1 MNSTTPSQFRRKHP
15 ALLVVFVLLL
25 PVCQWGFADS
35 PTRPF
40 TSIEVFPSSF
50 ELTTA
55 RRQRQIVVTGVLTD
69 SEVADVTREVSYAVA
84 DPSVLS
90 VSPSGRVKPLGNGK
104 TEVLIRLGDLSLSVA
119 VAVTGQE
126 SPEPVSFDYQ
136 ALPVLAKLGCSGGAC
151 HGAPHGKGG
160 FQLSLFASDPAADRL
175 MLVRKAFGRRVNS
188 IDPEQSL
195 LLQKPT
201 MRLPHQGGKRLA
213 ERDDLYMLLR
223 DWIGE
228 GCTLETDEAKCVGID
243 VFPATARVLSHPA
256 NRQQFTVQARF
267 SDGSVRDVTHLAR
280 FDSSDE
286 NVADVSPDG
295 MAVGINRGEAAII
308 IRYLEFIQ
316 TPLLTFVREIDGF
329 EWNDPPSHNYVDEKV
344 DDKLRQLQYLPAKL
358 CSDEVFVRRVY
369 LDVIGLLPTPDEVS
383 KFVHDNSNSENRR
396 SKLIDELLERPE
408 YAHFW
413 AQKWGDL
420 LRVSR
425 KLLGTSS
432 VHKYNRW
439 LRGTITSDMP
449 YDQFAEELLASTG
462 STFVYPSGNY
472 YRTAMD
478 TNDAM
483 ETTAQLFLGSRIQ
496 CAKCHNHPFERW
508 TQDNYYGLAA
518 FFSRIERVK
527 TGRQEEV
534 LLVPLEYGE
543 VQNPRNGQ
551 DAQPWVPGSGVMDLA
566 QTTDRRVAFVR
577 WLTSKDNP
585 FFARVEVNRIWA
597 QVMGRGIVE
606 PFDDF
611 RDSNPP
617 ANAPL
622 LDALASD
629 FIDHGYSRN
638 HILRTILNSRTY
650 QSRSRPNE
658 FNRDDVKYFSHY
670 QPRRLTAEQLVDA
683 LGQVTGRPQEFEFV
697 ARGTKATWLPAPDLK
712 PHNLAQLGDIEF
724 LKVFGQPERQSV
736 CECDRG
742 DDTSLG
748 QALELLNGRFINDM
762 LVDKNTDFRRALDSQ
777 ASTEEVITEL
787 YRRALSRPPTDSE
800 LKTSLAYVASQDD
813 KHLAMQDVC
822 WAIINKDEFLFQH

>member
-1 MNSTTPSQFRRKHP
+1 MKLTMPNPFTREHSVSCIVLT
-15 ALLVVFVLLL
+15 LLL
-25 PVCQWGFADS
+25 PVCQWVLADS
-35 PTRPF
+35 PTLSYAR
-40 TSIEVFPSSF
+40 IEAFPSRV
-50 ELTTA
+50 ELSTT
-55 RRQRQIVVTGVLTD
+55 RGQQQIVVTGFSIRD
-69 SEVADVTREVSYAVA
+69 EVADVTREVSYTVA

-90 VSPSGRVKPLGNGK
+90 VSESGRFKPISNGT
-104 TEVLIRLGDLSLSVA
+104 TEVLIQLDDLSLSVPA
-119 VAVTGQE
+119 QVTGQVH
-126 SPEPVSFDYQ
+126 PERVSFDHQ
-136 ALPVLAKLGCSGGAC
+136 TLPILAKLGCSGGAC
-151 HGAPHGKGG
+151 HGAPHGKAG

-175 MLVRKAFGRRVNS
+175 MLVRKAFGRRVNT

-213 ERDDLYMLLR
+213 RSDDLYLLLR

-228 GCTLETDEAKCVGID
+228 GCTVESDEAKCVGID
-243 VFPATARVLSHPA
+243 VFPATARVLRYPA
-256 NRQQFTVQARF
+256 NVQQFTVRACF
-267 SDGSVRDVTHLAR
+267 SDGSVQDVTHLAK
-280 FDSSDE
+280 FSSSDE
-286 NVADVSPDG
+286 NVADVSPNG
-295 MAVGINRGEAAII
+295 LAVGNNRGEAAII

-316 TPLLTFVREIDGF
+316 TPMMTFVRSVDGF
-329 EWNDPPSHNYVDEKV
+329 KWSDPPTQNYVDERV
-344 DDKLRQLQYLPAKL
+344 DDKLRQLQYLPSTL
-358 CSDEVFVRRVY
+358 CGDEVFVRRVY

-383 KFVHDNSNSENRR
+383 RFVGDHSEDKRPE
-396 SKLIDELLERPE
+396 LIDELLERPE
-408 YAHFW
+408 YARFW

-420 LRVSR
+420 LRISR
-425 KLLGTSS
+425 KLLGTGS

-439 LRGTITSDMP
+439 LRGTVTNDLP
-449 YDQFAEELLASTG
+449 YDQFAAELLASSG
-462 STFVYPSGNY
+462 STFVYPGGNY
-472 YRTAMD
+472 YRTALD

-518 FFSRIERVK
+518 FFSRIGRVK
-527 TGRQEEV
+527 TSRKEEYI
-534 LLVPLEYGE
+534 LVPLEQGE

-551 DAQPWVPGSGVMDLA
+551 NAKPWVPVSGELDIDE
-566 QTTDRRVAFVR
+566 TTDRRKVFVR
-577 WLTSKDNP
+577 WLTSRDNP

-611 RDSNPP
+611 RDTNPP

-629 FIDHGYSRN
+629 FIEHGYSRK

-658 FNRDDVKYFSHY
+658 FNRNDVKYFSHY

-683 LGQVTGRPQEFEFV
+683 LGRVTGRPQEFALV

-712 PHNLAQLGDIEF
+712 PHNRAQLGDIEF

-742 DDTSLG
+742 DETSLG
-748 QALELLNGRFINDM
+748 QALELLNGQFVNDM
-762 LVDKNTDFRRALDSQ
+762 LVDKNTDFRRAL
-777 ASTEEVITEL
+777 
-787 YRRALSRPPTDSE
+787 
-800 LKTSLAYVASQDD
+800 
-813 KHLAMQDVC
+813 
-822 WAIINKDEFLFQH
+822 

>member
-1 MNSTTPSQFRRKHP
+1 MHAVS
-15 ALLVVFVLLL
+15 LVVFALVLS
-25 PVCQWGFADS
+25 VCQWGLATPPS
-35 PTRPF
+35 RSF
-40 TSIEVFPSSF
+40 TTIEAFPPSF
-50 ELTTA
+50 ELTTV
-55 RRQRQIVVTGVLTD
+55 RGQRQIVVTGNLALN
-69 SEVADVTREVSYAVA
+69 EVADVTREVSYTVA

-90 VSPSGRVKPLGNGK
+90 VSESGRVKPIGNGK
-104 TEVLIRLGDLSLSVA
+104 TEVLIQLGDHRISVA
-119 VAVTGQE
+119 VEVSGQE
-126 SPEPVSFDYQ
+126 SPELVSFDYQ
-136 ALPVLAKLGCSGGAC
+136 TLPVLAKLGCSGGAC

-160 FQLSLFASDPAADRL
+160 FQLSLFASDPVADRR
-175 MLVRKAFGRRVNS
+175 MLVREAFGRRVNR
-188 IDPEQSL
+188 IEPEQSL

-201 MRLPHQGGKRLA
+201 MRLPHQGGKRLDP
-213 ERDDLYMLLR
+213 RGDLFMLLR

-228 GCTLETDEAKCVGID
+228 GCRLESDEANCVGIE
-243 VFPATARVLSHPA
+243 VFPSTARVLRHPS
-256 NRQQFTVQARF
+256 NVQQFAVHARF
-267 SDGSVRDVTHLAR
+267 SDGSRRDVTHLAR
-280 FDSSDE
+280 FDSSDV
-286 NVADVSPDG
+286 NVAVVSPDG
-295 MAVGINRGEAAII
+295 MAVGVNRGEAAII

-316 TPLLTFVREIDGF
+316 APLLTFVRDIDGF
-329 EWNDPPSHNYVDEKV
+329 VWNAPPTQNYVDEKV
-344 DDKLRQLQYLPAKL
+344 DEKLRQLQYLPAQL

-369 LDVIGLLPTPDEVS
+369 LDVIGLLPSPDEVA
-383 KFVHDNSNSENRR
+383 KFVDDPAENKSSR
-396 SKLIDELLERPE
+396 LIDELLERPE
-408 YAHFW
+408 YASFW

-425 KLLGTSS
+425 KLLGISS

-439 LRGTITSDMP
+439 LRGTVINDMP
-449 YDQFAEELLASTG
+449 YDRFVEELLASSG
-462 STFVYPSGNY
+462 STFVYPAGNY

-518 FFSRIERVK
+518 FFARIERVK
-527 TGRQEEV
+527 THRAEEFI
-534 LLVPLEYGE
+534 LVPVDHGE
-543 VQNPRNGQ
+543 VKNPRNGRN
-551 DAQPWVPGSGVMDLA
+551 AKPWVPVRGVMEVD
-566 QTTDRRVAFVR
+566 QTTDRRRAFVQ
-577 WLTSKDNP
+577 WLTAKDNP

-622 LDALASD
+622 LDALAAD
-629 FIDHGYSRN
+629 FVDHGYSRK

-683 LGQVTGRPQEFEFV
+683 LGQVTGRPQEFELV

-712 PHNLAQLGDIEF
+712 RHNRAQLGDIEF

-736 CECDRG
+736 CECDRS

-748 QALELLNGRFINDM
+748 QALELLNGQFVNDM

-777 ASTEEVITEL
+777 VSEAEVIKEL
-787 YRRALSRPPTDSE
+787 YRRALSRLPTESE
-800 LKTSLAYVASQDD
+800 LATSLAYVASQDD